1 MSTGLTRGALKRA
14 FASAVPK
21 GLRELCRASSCT
33 FPVLIRGYCHGFGQK
48 IIQGFEL
55 NLTHRIFTFANQSS
69 PSMAVDLAT
78 ELDRAYE
85 DLRGIDSE
93 LTKVSGRVGGQLN
106 GNRRV
111 SIGNGGQVGIS
122 VGIDNSGDRN
132 IRGRINVGPAY
143 DNYSHRSSDRR
154 VQEVGNRRRIVVSTD
169 NGTLQSSV
177 VMPTIETKSR
187 EATLSEMKKN
197 TTNGDTVRNRRIF
210 SNLLVGTLKQF
221 QKEETS
227 ANNRVQTQIEKQRE
241 VERRLEMT
249 QKEEKNRIL
258 KEKEDLL
265 MRRREKEQEIMRLKR
280 KKAISQ
286 YAEEK
291 EKHLR
296 RLQCFI
302 QTQTKPPLFFLPAKH
317 TLRTLGLLKESS
329 KKVDALI
336 ELRRQEMDRELHRD
350 SDIDSDS
357 DDVKPSG
364 LRSAVVP
371 VSKSLST
378 DQESSANHTNEE
390 NIDRSKKNDKSGER
404 ENGNNGKEK
413 SEVKSREVKPEETE
427 NKMQDKDTETGQA
440 QNDKNEG
447 DDEEQEDV
455 EIEMET

>member
-1 MSTGLTRGALKRA
+1 
-14 FASAVPK
+14 
-21 GLRELCRASSCT
+21 
-33 FPVLIRGYCHGFGQK
+33 
-48 IIQGFEL
+48 
-55 NLTHRIFTFANQSS
+55 
-69 PSMAVDLAT
+69 MAVDLAT

-93 LTKVSGRVGGQLN
+93 LTKVSGRAGGQLN

-111 SIGNGGQVGIS
+111 SIGNGGQVGVSIGMDS
-122 VGIDNSGDRN
+122 YGDRN
-132 IRGRINVGPAY
+132 TRGRINVGSA

-169 NGTLQSSV
+169 NGEEIDRKRSYNDYDNEPPLKRTLQSSV

-187 EATLSEMKKN
+187 EATISEMKKN

-241 VERRLEMT
+241 VERRLETT

-265 MRRREKEQEIMRLKR
+265 MRRREKEQEILRLKR
-280 KKAISQ
+280 KKAIAQ
-286 YAEEK
+286 YAEQK
-291 EKHLR
+291 ENHLR

-317 TLRTLGLLKESS
+317 TLRTLELLKESS

-378 DQESSANHTNEE
+378 DHESSANHANEE
-390 NIDRSKKNDKSGER
+390 TIDRPKKNDKNGER
-404 ENGNNGKEK
+404 QNGDDDKEK
-413 SEVKSREVKPEETE
+413 SEEKSREEKPDEAE
-427 NKMQDKDTETGQA
+427 NKMQEKDMETG

-447 DDEEQEDV
+447 DEEEQEDV